1 MLPCNKVEVSS
12 RHHSPCAIAAGIM
25 PKLKAKLLTPP
36 SNSESKKML
45 MQVIRIVRVT
55 FGTVLNDPPNRVFGS
70 AT

>member
-1 MLPCNKVEVSS
+1 
-12 RHHSPCAIAAGIM
+12 M

-45 MQVIRIVRVT
+45 MQVTSIARVT
-55 FGTVLNDPPNRVFGS
+55 FGTELNEPPNLVFGS